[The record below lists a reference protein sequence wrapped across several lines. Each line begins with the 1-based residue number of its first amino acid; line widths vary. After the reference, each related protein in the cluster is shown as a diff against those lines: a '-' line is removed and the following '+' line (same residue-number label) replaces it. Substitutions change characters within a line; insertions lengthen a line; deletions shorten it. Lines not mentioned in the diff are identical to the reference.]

1 MGEKTKMKQQTAEA
15 DQKKRKAAKELP
27 APDPADPYAALRL
40 DAQLCFPLYAAARK
54 IVNMYTP
61 YLKPLGIT
69 YTQYI
74 VFLALWQE
82 GDLTVGDLCRMLYLD
97 SGTLTPLLK
106 KMEQA
111 GYITRCRSHQD
122 ERVVEICLTDKGREL
137 REKVKDI
144 PSALGSCVNLSR
156 EEAQTMYRMLY
167 CLLGTDEAMQVREA

>member
-1 MGEKTKMKQQTAEA
+1 MGERIKAKKPTAEA
-15 DQKKRKAAKELP
+15 EQKKQDAAPELP
-27 APDPADPYAALRL
+27 DLDPADPYAALRL

-74 VFLALWQE
+74 VFLALWQD
-82 GDLTVGDLCRMLYLD
+82 GNMTVGDLCKKLYLD

-122 ERVVEICLTDKGREL
+122 ERVVEICLTDAGREF

-144 PSALGSCVNLSR
+144 PSALGSCVRLSR
-156 EEAQTMYRMLY
+156 EEAQTMYRLLY
-167 CLLGTDEAMQVREA
+167 CLLGGGEAPQDEEG